1 MTDTEVSFSTT
12 FDRHSGDGGW
22 VIKDLLAPKSPRT
35 LEVEIKVEVW
45 KKVISVSNTK
55 DEKKREKRKNKKKRE
70 KIFLYKKQKEK
81 KKRGR
86 EKVEKS
92 YTH

>member
-70 KIFLYKKQKEK
+70 KIFYIKNK
-81 KKRGR
+81 KKRKR
-86 EKVEKS
+86 EGEKK
-92 YTH
+92 